1 MAEFY
6 DLRILKGSRTGI
18 VLDNG
23 KLEEIT
29 ESPFQGAAVR
39 ALSGGAWGFVTTD
52 AVDGLEEEIEQA
64 TRIAQKIRRPE
75 SLKLALVPSPPMRSF
90 SASVKKNPRDLSLE
104 EKVELLK
111 DIENASRVSGVSS
124 THAAYSEMEINV
136 HYSSSEGLDLESELT
151 RIGFVIS
158 AVAQY
163 GGLFQSSG
171 EGRAGVCGLEL
182 FDREDPFALSQEV
195 GQTAVALLKA
205 ATPKGGTFPVV
216 LDQELA
222 GVFIH
227 EAVGHATEADIVLE
241 GGSCLEGLVGRQIG
255 SDLVTVKDDPSMMQ
269 NGYYPFDDEGSPAQ
283 ETVLVDKGVL
293 KTYLHSRETA
303 GRMGGVPR
311 NARSQGTDRPVVRM
325 SNTYVANG
333 EWKLEE
339 IFEELKDGIYL
350 LGSRGGQ
357 VSPAEGVFQFNAK
370 RGFMVKGGE
379 KGELLRDVSLSGK
392 TLEILKRVKAVGADL
407 KLSSGRCGKAGQ
419 LVPVSD
425 GSPHLLIEKAT
436 VGGAA

>member
-6 DLRILKGSRTGI
+6 DLRILRGSRTSI
-18 VLDNG
+18 AFDNG
-23 KLEEIT
+23 KLEEVL

-52 AVDGLEEEIEQA
+52 AVDGLKEEIEQA
-64 TRIAQKIRRPE
+64 SRIAEKIRRSE
-75 SLKLALVPSPPMRSF
+75 GLKLARVPAPSIRSF
-90 SASVKKNPRDLSLE
+90 KSPVKKKPRDLSLE
-104 EKVELLK
+104 EKVELCRE
-111 DIENASRVSGVSS
+111 IENAARLQMVSS
-124 THAAYSEMEINV
+124 THAAYSEMEINL
-136 HYSSSEGLDLESELT
+136 HYSSSEGLDLTSEMT
-151 RIGFVIS
+151 RTGFVIS
-158 AVAQY
+158 AVAQD

-182 FDREDPFALSQEV
+182 FDREDPFALAREV

-205 ATPKGGTFPVV
+205 AAPKGGSFPVV

-227 EAVGHATEADIVLE
+227 EAVGHAAEADIVME
-241 GGSCLEGLVGRQIG
+241 GGSCLEGLQGQQIG

-283 ETVLVDKGVL
+283 ETVLVERGVL
-293 KTYLHSRETA
+293 KNYLHSRETA

-325 SNTYVANG
+325 SNTYIANG
-333 EWKLEE
+333 EWKQEE
-339 IFEELKDGIYL
+339 IFEELKEGIYL

-370 RGFMVKGGE
+370 RGFIVKGGE

-392 TLEILKRVKAVGADL
+392 TLEILRRIRAVGDDL
-407 KLSSGRCGKAGQ
+407 KHSSGRCGKAGQ

-425 GSPHLLIEKAT
+425 GSPHLLIEEAT
-436 VGGAA
+436 VGGAG